1 MPRPEL
7 HPVESTAVAA
17 VGYDEARQELYVR
30 FKGTSDGTYVY
41 AGVSPSEYRG
51 LLEAD
56 SIGGYVNTEIKPR
69 HTYRQLDD

>member
-17 VGYDEARQELYVR
+17 VGYDAAERELYVR

-41 AGVSPSEYRG
+41 ADVSPEEYAD
-51 LLEAD
+51 LLAAD
-56 SIGGYVNTEIKPR
+56 SIGGYVNTQIKSR
-69 HTYRQLDD
+69 HDYRELDG